1 MVYMLPYYQGVR
13 VAQLEEA
20 WTVNHAVGSSS
31 PSWVKLTKS
40 LQQAFNPKIAG
51 SFVSRPKHG
60 GPVYRNNIVDTLKI
74 HLCPSHIGQACRLP
88 GAVSS
93 DVLRFASLWII
104 LTVAEM
110 VSIENWVNSNLP
122 FLLDPSS
129 IAKMQS

>member
-51 SFVSRPKHG
+51 SFVFKLG
-60 GPVYRNNIVDTLKI
+60 GPVYPLHNNIVGMLKI
-74 HLCPSHIGQACRLP
+74 HLFPLGKC
-88 GAVSS
+88 
-93 DVLRFASLWII
+93 
-104 LTVAEM
+104 
-110 VSIENWVNSNLP
+110 
-122 FLLDPSS
+122 
-129 IAKMQS
+129 